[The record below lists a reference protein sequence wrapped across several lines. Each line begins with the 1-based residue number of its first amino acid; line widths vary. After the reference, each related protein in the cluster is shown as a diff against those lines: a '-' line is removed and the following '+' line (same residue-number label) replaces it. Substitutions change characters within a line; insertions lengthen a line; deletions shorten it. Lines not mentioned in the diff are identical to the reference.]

1 MASRKPTTIVLTGP
15 FFKTQPSLTFRKNV
29 RVMLESMEEE
39 GTSDVQVQYPVLTGA
54 GQAGVVGRVHSLA
67 GRPWA
72 LTFVISEQHVYPWPH
87 GGMKQYRGG
96 KTEARRHMYRTTAS
110 RLRKS
115 RAVNNAELAKGLN

>member
-1 MASRKPTTIVLTGP
+1 LAKPTTIVLTGP
-15 FFKTQPSLTFRKNV
+15 FFKAQPSKTFRQNV
-29 RVMLESMEEE
+29 RLMLEAMAKEGEE
-39 GTSDVQVQYPVLTGA
+39 DVKVQYPVLTGA
-54 GQAGVVGRVHSLA
+54 GQAGVVGRVRSLS

-72 LTFVISEQHVYPWPH
+72 LTMVISEQHVYPWPH

-96 KTEARRHMYRTTAS
+96 KTEAKRHMYRTTAS